1 MIREAMPVASI
12 LVGVGAFVQI
22 MTLTGVRG
30 LFVITAIT
38 LPDIALFIFT
48 FFGFA
53 IAGSLLGSYGSGT
66 VFGIPLAIAFLD
78 RAPILAIVGLS
89 ILAACSSL
97 TPPTAIVGQAAAV
110 AMQYPKGYIS
120 LLRFMW
126 SPWFVASVIGLL
138 VVVYANQL
146 TFLVFF

>member
-66 VFGIPLAIAFLD
+66 VFGIPVAIAFLD
-78 RAPILAIVGLS
+78 IDPIMAIVDLS
-89 ILAACSSL
+89 FISSSSRL
-97 TPPTAIVGQAAAV
+97 TTPTDKSCHA
-110 AMQYPKGYIS
+110 
-120 LLRFMW
+120 
-126 SPWFVASVIGLL
+126 
-138 VVVYANQL
+138 
-146 TFLVFF
+146 